1 MQYLSELQDKTKF
14 QIDTKLLHHTIPSR
28 SHQRSMCHSKRKEKF
43 HLKVM
48 MNCDFSLLSWAVY
61 TIIQITTVVTVVPL
75 NNTTVWITSQLT
87 TSWTERTQSVQ
98 SCHPLNMRLLWK
110 VSVFFFFVAHITFH
124 SFDVLR
130 VHLQQKKTRNE
141 KKKSESVSKFSV
153 DIVHLYIKICF

>member
-28 SHQRSMCHSKRKEKF
+28 SHQRSMCHSKRKKKF

-110 VSVFFFFVAHITFH
+110 VSVFFFFCCPHNISQLWCPQSSSTTEKNTEREEKIRK
-124 SFDVLR
+124 R
-130 VHLQQKKTRNE
+130 VQ
-141 KKKSESVSKFSV
+141 
-153 DIVHLYIKICF
+153 I